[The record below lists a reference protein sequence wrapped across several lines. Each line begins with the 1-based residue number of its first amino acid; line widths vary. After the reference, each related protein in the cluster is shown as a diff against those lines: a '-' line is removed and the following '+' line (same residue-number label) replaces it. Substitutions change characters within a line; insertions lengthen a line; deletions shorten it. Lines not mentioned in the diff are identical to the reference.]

1 MAFTGLGF
9 WLFLEALRPHHSIS
23 LDTDWFYR
31 KAGRPA
37 KRLLLEPMAGV
48 FIFSQSVVDR
58 ISIFASNLVSDPLS
72 RYSLDRRFPLGIAIT
87 LVLLVSAL
95 TALWAAAR

>member
-37 KRLLLEPMAGV
+37 KRLLLEPVAGV
-48 FIFSQSVVDR
+48 FIFSQRLVDR
-58 ISIFASNLVSDPLS
+58 ISVFASNLVSDPQS
-72 RYSLDRRFPLGIAIT
+72 RYALDRRYPLGAAIA
-87 LVLLVSAL
+87 LVLLVAAV